1 VTDRPT
7 ASTDSDLPLGFA
19 VSPEPEKP
27 ARRRRR
33 WWVVGIVVTVLVL
46 GGLYLAAYLY
56 AGTTIPRGTTVL
68 GIDLGGQTRQEA
80 EATLAAEL
88 PAIADA
94 PVTLLVQQ
102 DGYPIVP
109 SESGLNVDVTATVR
123 AAGPGASDPIRLI
136 EVITGGGGP
145 VDPVVVVDES
155 ALAAAIDDV
164 ADEADRDPVEGRVRF
179 DAGEVVATLPEEGRE
194 VERDTSVDLVA
205 ESYLTQ
211 SAPIALPYEVTVPAV
226 SEDEVT
232 RAVEEFAEPAM
243 SGPVPLRSA
252 LGSSQLDT
260 DLLSRVVSMRAD
272 DDGVLQPRIDS
283 EALLELSGDQL
294 DELGRPPVDAAVRIQ
309 GGAPVV
315 VPGQT
320 GRAPDTSP
328 LRRTCPGRGPADRR
342 RPSRAYPAGRPGP
355 DYTTADARDSGVRQ
369 VIAEFTT
376 SYPHADYRNINIG
389 RAAELA
395 TNTFLKP
402 GDVFSMNGV
411 VGERTEARGFTTGFI
426 IDNGRFMEGVG
437 GGVSQLATTLFNAGH
452 FAGFEDVE
460 HHPHSFYIDRYPGAG
475 GDRLLGL
482 LGPAV
487 RQQHAVRRG
496 GADVHHPQLAR
507 DDRVGHRAH
516 LEQPVLGGPV
526 QHRRPVQLD
535 PVRAPG
541 GPGTLLRALQ
551 RQQRLRHRRD
561 AHPVPE
567 WGGAGARRDLH
578 PVPPDT
584 GGRVLMRA
592 RPCVG

>member
-19 VSPEPEKP
+19 PSPEPEKP

-243 SGPVPLRSA
+243 SGPVSLRSA

-315 VPGQT
+315 VPAET
-320 GRAPDTSP
+320 GRAPDTSRYAERVLAAVQRTGDARVVRIP
-328 LRRTCPGRGPADRR
+328 LVDQAPE
-342 RPSRAYPAGRPGP
+342 
-355 DYTTADARDSGVRQ
+355 YTTAQARDSGVRQ

-460 HHPHSFYIDRYPGAG
+460 HHPHSFYIDRYPPGREATVSWGFWDLQFGNNTPYGAVVQTFITPSSPG
-475 GDRLLGL
+475 TTGSVTARIWSSPYWEVRSRTGDRFNSTPFERQVVR
-482 LGPAV
+482 GPSCVPSSGSNGFDIVVTRTLSRNGAV
-487 RQQHAVRRG
+487 QEREEIFTRYL
-496 GADVHHPQLAR
+496 P
-507 DDRVGHRAH
+507 
-516 LEQPVLGGPV
+516 
-526 QHRRPVQLD
+526 
-535 PVRAPG
+535 
-541 GPGTLLRALQ
+541 T
-551 RQQRLRHRRD
+551 
-561 AHPVPE
+561 PE
-567 WGGAGARRDLH
+567 
-578 PVPPDT
+578 V
-584 GGRVLMRA
+584 V
-592 RPCVG
+592 CS